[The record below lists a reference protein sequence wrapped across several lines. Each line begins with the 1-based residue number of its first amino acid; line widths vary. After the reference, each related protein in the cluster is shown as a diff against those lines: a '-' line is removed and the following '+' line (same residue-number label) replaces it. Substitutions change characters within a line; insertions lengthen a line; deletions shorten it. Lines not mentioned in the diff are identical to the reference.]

1 MPAQKQQVQFTD
13 TSSGSSTWDW
23 DFGDGSRASVRNPM
37 HTYAV
42 RGTYT
47 VVLWV
52 GNGINWSQAAKTVT
66 VIPLVRKHLPQ
77 RQTAPAGARVLN
89 EATGKA

>member
-1 MPAQKQQVQFTD
+1 
-13 TSSGSSTWDW
+13 
-23 DFGDGSRASVRNPM
+23 M
-37 HTYAV
+37 HTYTV

-66 VIPLVRKHLPQ
+66 VIPLVRKHLPK
-77 RQTAPAGARVLN
+77 RQAVTNRARELD
-89 EATGKA
+89 

>member
-1 MPAQKQQVQFTD
+1 MPTQKQQVQFTD
-13 TSSGSSTWDW
+13 TSSGASIWDW
-23 DFGDGSRASVRNPM
+23 DFGDGSRASVRNPL

-52 GNGINWSQAAKTVT
+52 GNGVNWSQSTKTVT
-66 VIPLVRKHLPQ
+66 VIAQVRRHLPQ
-77 RQTAPAGARVLN
+77 RQTAPARAPILN
-89 EATGKA
+89 

>member
-1 MPAQKQQVQFTD
+1 
-13 TSSGSSTWDW
+13 
-23 DFGDGSRASVRNPM
+23 VRNPM

-42 RGTYT
+42 RGSYT

-52 GNGINWSQAAKTVT
+52 GNGVNWSQAVKNVT

-77 RQTAPAGARVLN
+77 RQTAPARARALD
-89 EATGKA
+89 